1 MCKKKEVLIVED
13 ERITA
18 SAIRGALINLN
29 YAISSIV
36 STSND
41 AVKEASAKKP
51 DIILMDI
58 KLRGT
63 KDGIHAAK
71 KISDK
76 LDIPIIFVTAL
87 TDQKILD
94 RAKQTCPYGYVNK
107 PVDEK
112 ELHSIIELA
121 LFRHEMEKR
130 LKRSEEQYR
139 LLFSSMREGVCIH
152 EMMYDKSGKAVDYRI
167 IEVNPSF
174 TAILG
179 IPSKKAIG
187 SFASELFK
195 TGEPPYLS
203 LYAKVAETGSPEYFE
218 AYFPQF
224 SKHFSISVYS
234 LGNNRLTTLFLDITE
249 TKRIEEESKKL
260 QEQLIHSEKMAG
272 IGTLTNGVAHEFNN
286 LLQVLKGFLE
296 FALKTK
302 RPEDAEEALLR
313 GISTSD
319 RAAKIIKNL
328 QMFSKE
334 EISRKERSSITGPIE
349 AALAL
354 FKDHMKKQNIEVLR
368 KYLNTP
374 ELEINFSEMQEVFFN
389 IISNARDAMLL
400 EGGTLEI
407 RVSQGKEYVEVSFK
421 DTGSGI
427 KAENLGRVFEPFYT
441 TKGAIGGNKIPGIG
455 LGLSVSHGIVRRHG
469 GTIKVDSQVGVGT
482 TFTLR
487 LPIEESR
494 TKIDIPKK
502 FESQK
507 QKNVPAL
514 HILVVDD
521 EEEICRMLLKWMTS
535 EGHDVEFE
543 TSGRGAIDLVKKES
557 FDVVFLDLVMPGI
570 PAFNVLERIKILSPH
585 TRVVMMTGKLIDQ
598 TILHEFTER
607 GASGFLQ
614 KPFKIE
620 EIIQLLK
627 N

>member
-1 MCKKKEVLIVED
+1 MCKKKQVLIVED

-41 AVKEASAKKP
+41 AVKEALAKKP

-58 KLRGT
+58 KLRGN

-71 KISDK
+71 KIRDK
-76 LDIPIIFVTAL
+76 LDIPIVFITAL
-87 TDQKILD
+87 MDQKILD
-94 RAKQTCPYGYVNK
+94 RAKQICPYGYVNK

-112 ELHSIIELA
+112 ELYSIIELA
-121 LFRHEMEKR
+121 LFRHEIEKR
-130 LKRSEEQYR
+130 LKQSEEQFR

-187 SFASELFK
+187 SFASELFR

-203 LYAKVAETGSPEYFE
+203 LYARVAETGSPEFFE

-286 LLQVLKGFLE
+286 LLQVQKGFLE

-334 EISRKERSSITGPIE
+334 EISHKERSSITGPIE

-354 FKDHMKKQNIEVLR
+354 FADHMKKQNIEVLR

-407 RVSQGKEYVEVSFK
+407 RVSQGKDYVEVSFK

-607 GASGFLQ
+607 GASSFLQ
-614 KPFKIE
+614 KPFGIE
-620 EIIQLLK
+620 DIRQVLK
-627 N
+627 G